1 MEKIT
6 AKYKAI
12 LEESQ
17 TEIERLNRKVRICMI
32 TRLSLILILAGSIYL
47 LRDTELILLTLSTL
61 FIFTLF
67 IMAVVYNNRL
77 TQRRQWQLSLMQLN
91 KDELSALQYDFSAF
105 EGRSD
110 LQNPEHPFSLDLDI
124 FGNNSLFQSLNRT
137 ILPQSSDKL
146 AKAFIEPQEKEED
159 ILLHQAAIYELS
171 QKLELRQS
179 FYVTGKVALKKGI
192 DVNDLLKISDTT
204 FSNLSAYIWKFA
216 IYVIP
221 LFWVI
226 IAILTV
232 FGFIPLV
239 VSSLFFPIS
248 FVIANFKVKQIN
260 LLHNKVNKMNE
271 LFSTYAQL
279 LKIVEDADLKSDL
292 NNAIKVKLTSQNLKA
307 SKVIAKLSKHLGAL
321 DQRSNMVIM
330 LLNVFILWDIR
341 VSLDILQW
349 FRKHHKNIPDWFDSL
364 YEFDK
369 FCSLAGFAYNHP
381 KYIYPTIDNNY
392 FRLNGVNV
400 GHPLMNRDKCITNSV
415 EFRKSP
421 FFMIITGANMA
432 GKSTYL
438 RTVGVNYLLANMGLP
453 VFADS
458 FVFFPGKLFTSL
470 RTSDSLVNNESYFF
484 AELKRIKNIIDQLRS
499 DEKLFIILD
508 EILKGTNSTDK
519 QRGSKALIK
528 QFVLDGACG
537 IIATHDLQLG
547 ELQKEFPESIRNF
560 CFEADIKDDQL
571 TFSYKLREGIAENMN
586 ACFLMSKM
594 GIIL

>member
-1 MEKIT
+1 MEKIA

-12 LEESQ
+12 IKESQ

-47 LRDTELILLTLSTL
+47 LRDTELILLTTSTL

-67 IMAVVYNNRL
+67 IMAVVYNNKL
-77 TQRRQWQLSLMQLN
+77 IQKRQWQLSLKQLN
-91 KDELSALQYDFSAF
+91 TDELSALQYDFSAF
-105 EGRSD
+105 EGRAD

-146 AKAFIEPQEKEED
+146 AKAFLEPVENGEK
-159 ILLHQAAIYELS
+159 ITQHQKAIHELS
-171 QKLELRQS
+171 QKLVLRQS
-179 FYVTGKVALKKGI
+179 FYVTGKVALKKEK
-192 DVNDLLKISDTT
+192 DASELLKLKADT
-204 FSNLSAYIWKFA
+204 FANLSSPIWSVV
-216 IYVIP
+216 IYLIP
-221 LFWVI
+221 ALWVLI
-226 IAILTV
+226 LLLTV
-232 FGFIPLV
+232 LGFIPLTV
-239 VSSLFFPIS
+239 GSLFFPIS
-248 FVIANFKVKQIN
+248 FVIANLKVKQIN
-260 LLHNKVNKMNE
+260 LLHSKVNKMND
-271 LFSTYAQL
+271 LFSVYAQL
-279 LKIVEDADLKSDL
+279 LKIVEDADLESDI
-292 NNAIKVKLTSQNLKA
+292 NKAIKVKLTSQSLPA
-307 SKVIAKLSKHLGAL
+307 SRVIDRLSKLLGAL
-321 DQRSNMVIM
+321 DQRSNMVIV
-330 LLNVFILWDIR
+330 LLNVFILWDLR
-341 VSLDILQW
+341 VGLQVIKW
-349 FRKHHKNIPDWFDSL
+349 QKRHHENIPEWFNAL

-369 FCSLAGFAYNHP
+369 LCSLAGFAYNHP
-381 KYIYPTIDNNY
+381 NYIYPVIDKNY
-392 FRLNGVNV
+392 FRLNGENI
-400 GHPLMNRDKCITNSV
+400 GHPLIDREKCITNSV
-415 EFRKSP
+415 DFKRSP
-421 FFMIITGANMA
+421 YFMIITGANMA

-458 FVFFPGKLFTSL
+458 FIFYPGKLFTSL

-528 QFVLDGACG
+528 QFVLNGACG

-547 ELQKEFPESIRNF
+547 ELQNEFPDNIRNY

-571 TFSYKLREGIAENMN
+571 TFSYKLREGVAENMN